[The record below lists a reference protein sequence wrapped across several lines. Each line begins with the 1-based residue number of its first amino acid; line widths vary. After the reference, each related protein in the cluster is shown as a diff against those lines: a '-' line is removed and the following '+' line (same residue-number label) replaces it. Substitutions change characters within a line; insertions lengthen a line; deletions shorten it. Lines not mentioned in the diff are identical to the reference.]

1 MTKSIEDREME
12 ACAWIAKIDGGSAT
26 SEDIQALRGWLQV
39 HPENKRA
46 FEMFSSDFIA
56 VRDLLSTV
64 GEAVLDLEAA
74 SNPSNSF
81 AGWLKTAK
89 RNWGL
94 MATGGALAASLI
106 WGSFMLP
113 GGFMDSVIPKTE
125 SPVFYASN
133 VGEQETIQLADGSTV
148 MLNTDTE
155 LSVEY
160 TPYERRVQLVKGEA
174 VFNVAKDPNRP
185 FRVHSNRTV
194 VQAIGTVFSV
204 KSVKGKVELLVEEGI
219 VEMTANAVAKVS
231 IDLNNSIELSEK
243 RRVTSGSYAVFESE
257 TDKLTEIK
265 DIALVER
272 RMSWR
277 KGMLTF
283 DNEPLREIV
292 EEYNRYSG
300 RRIVVEDPAL
310 QEIAIGGTFPIG
322 QTDAFLDALE
332 QGFGI
337 AVQHRDDQTIY
348 LTSSN

>member
-26 SEDIQALRGWLQV
+26 SEDIQALRDWIRE

-64 GEAVLDLEAA
+64 GEAVLDLEAT
-74 SNPSNSF
+74 SNTTNSF
-81 AGWLKTAK
+81 VGWLKAAK

-106 WGSFMLP
+106 WGSLMISS
-113 GGFMDSVIPKTE
+113 GWIDSVIPKSE
-125 SPVFYASN
+125 SRVFYASN
-133 VGEQETIQLADGSTV
+133 IGEQESIQLADGSTV

-160 TPYERRVQLVKGEA
+160 TAYERRVQLVKGEA

-204 KSVKGKVELLVEEGI
+204 KSVKGKVELLVEEGV

-231 IDLNNSIELSEK
+231 IDLNNTIELSEK
-243 RRVTSGSYAVFESE
+243 RRVTSGSYAVFESD

-283 DNEPLREIV
+283 DNEPLEDIV
-292 EEYNRYSG
+292 EEYNRYIG
-300 RRIVVEDPAL
+300 QQIVIDDPSL
-310 QEIAIGGTFPIG
+310 LDISIGGTFPIG
-322 QTDAFLDALE
+322 RTDALLDALE
-332 QGFGI
+332 QGFGVE
-337 AVQHRDDQTIY
+337 VQYRDNQNIH
-348 LTSSN
+348 LVSAN